1 MRIHNDGEGGI
12 IALLALLGVK
22 RQHRPAIVAVGGAER
37 LARAQRWRSL
47 LSARSSFASAFIS
60 AMWSRRATVM
70 VDGVN
75 IAARLEGIAKPG

>member
-37 LARAQRWRSL
+37 HGRAQRWRSL
-47 LSARSSFASAFIS
+47 LSAR
-60 AMWSRRATVM
+60 
-70 VDGVN
+70 
-75 IAARLEGIAKPG
+75 